1 MISMQRR
8 ISSAQSTIVVSLLI
22 LGAMA
27 LAVYFGF
34 IHPHAPMAGM
44 TEYLPAVTLGT
55 VVVGGLIDGINPCA
69 FTVLILFVTA
79 MLATL
84 QVSAASDTPALA
96 CGRKSSRASFRIVIG
111 ILVAKF
117 VSGSPQMTMRKR
129 SNASGFPPRD
139 DLRGASINAARA
151 RIIGLGSIYIAAV
164 FLTYLALGVG
174 LLATSALFS
183 RFHAPARIG
192 ALLAIGMGLWML
204 KDFFLPDVG
213 PRLAAPKIV
222 GQWTADA
229 ARKATIPALIVGGF
243 LIGLC
248 TVPCSGA
255 VYLAVLS
262 LLSAQSSAFVG
273 FAYLVLYNLMFILP
287 LVALLIAASARP
299 TLNRLAHWNLHHKE
313 WVRLALGSGV
323 VLMGLLILATV

>member
-8 ISSAQSTIVVSLLI
+8 ISSAQSAIVVSLLI

-55 VVVGGLIDGINPCA
+55 VVVGGLIDGMNPCA

-96 CGRKSSRASFRIVIG
+96 CGRKSSRASFRIVIWG
-111 ILVAKF
+111 EPETNLATRM
-117 VSGSPQMTMRKR
+117 PMTMRKR

-174 LLATSALFS
+174 LLATSVLFS